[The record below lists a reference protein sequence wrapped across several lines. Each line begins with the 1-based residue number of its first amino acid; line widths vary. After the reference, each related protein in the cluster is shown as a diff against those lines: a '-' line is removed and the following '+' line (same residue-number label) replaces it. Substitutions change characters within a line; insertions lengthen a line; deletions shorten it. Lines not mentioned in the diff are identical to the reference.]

1 MLLPALES
9 SGIGVSQPPTL
20 AHRWDGPGRARGL
33 NLLRVTP
40 NNDSA
45 TQTLGPLV
53 FSGGTI
59 KCPPHGVLA
68 A

>member
-1 MLLPALES
+1 MLLPSLES
-9 SGIGVSQPPTL
+9 SRMGVSQPLTL

-33 NLLRVTP
+33 NLLGVAS

-45 TQTLGPLV
+45 TQTLGLLV